1 MAKAPR
7 RRRLLTACK
16 LAALAVALE
25 AALMAILVA
34 TSQPTAKR
42 CWSPGK
48 GIVYD
53 RPAVSTVVEVDTGR
67 TCAVAPGGQMTEIR
81 EGDRQ

>member
-1 MAKAPR
+1 M
-7 RRRLLTACK
+7 
-16 LAALAVALE
+16 AALIVAEAVAL
-25 AALMAILVA
+25 ALLVA
-34 TSQPTAKR
+34 VSQPACKR
-42 CWSPGK
+42 AWRPGK

-67 TCAVAPGGQMTEIR
+67 TWAVAPGGQMTEIR

>member
-1 MAKAPR
+1 MAAVIV
-7 RRRLLTACK
+7 AEA
-16 LAALAVALE
+16 AALAL
-25 AALMAILVA
+25 LVA
-34 TSQPTAKR
+34 VSQPACKR
-42 CWSPGK
+42 TWRPGK

-67 TCAVAPGGQMTEIR
+67 TWAVAPGGTEKIIR

>member
-1 MAKAPR
+1 MVAVVVAE
-7 RRRLLTACK
+7 A
-16 LAALAVALE
+16 AALAL
-25 AALMAILVA
+25 LVA
-34 TSQPTAKR
+34 ASQPVCKHVWR
-42 CWSPGK
+42 PGK

-67 TCAVAPGGQMTEIR
+67 TWAVAPGGQMTEIR